1 MILRNGHI
9 LRFSLIVFLALI
21 FTATSCTNQ
30 QNNDTSDSE
39 PQVFTKAMQDTISPD
54 QALQR
59 LQNGNARF
67 VDGKLKYKD
76 YREQFEQ
83 TAAGQ
88 YPHSTVLTCIDSR
101 SGAEQFFDVSIGEI
115 FNTRVAGN
123 VVNEDVLGSME
134 FATAVAGSKL
144 IAVVGHSN
152 CGAVKGAI
160 DNAELGHLTG
170 LVKKI
175 KPAIDQ
181 VSDTLQPRTS
191 DNKEFVNAVT
201 REHVERVIDQILSRS
216 DVIQKQVEAGEIK
229 IVGGTHNLATG
240 EVTFFDM

>member
-1 MILRNGHI
+1 MLKTGNIF
-9 LRFSLIVFLALI
+9 RFPIIIFLALLV
-21 FTATSCTNQ
+21 TAFSCTNKQ
-30 QNNDTSDSE
+30 EKETSNSE
-39 PQVFTKAMQDTISPD
+39 SQIFTKAMQDTISPD

-134 FATAVAGSKL
+134 FATKVAGSKL

-160 DNAELGHLTG
+160 DNAELGHLTE
-170 LVKKI
+170 LVEKI
-175 KPAIDQ
+175 EPAIKQ
-181 VSDTLQPRTS
+181 VPDTLQPRTS

-201 REHVERVIDQILSRS
+201 RTHVERVIDQILSRS
-216 DVIQKQVEAGEIK
+216 DVISEQVEAGEIE
-229 IVGGTHNLATG
+229 IVGGMHNLATG
-240 EVTFFDM
+240 EVTFFDV